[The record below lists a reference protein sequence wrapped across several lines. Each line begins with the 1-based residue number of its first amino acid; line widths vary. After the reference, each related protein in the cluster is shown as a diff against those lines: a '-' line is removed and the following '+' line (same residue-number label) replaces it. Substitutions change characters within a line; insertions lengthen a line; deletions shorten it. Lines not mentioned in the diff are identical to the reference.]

1 MDSQVHGALVD
12 VLGVGVLI
20 LGPSGIGKSET
31 ALELV
36 RRGNRLVADD
46 VVRVRVE
53 KAGLVASAPPL
64 IRHHIE
70 IRGLGILYLPDLFGP
85 EAVVDEFSV
94 DLACHLEHWREGSP
108 YERTGLD
115 RPSEEILGVSLPA
128 LLLPM
133 RPGGNMATLIEVA
146 VRDYK
151 VRKAGIVAPQR
162 LDARL
167 REEVE
172 GR

>member
-1 MDSQVHGALVD
+1 MESQVHGALVE

-46 VVRVRVE
+46 VVRLRLE
-53 KAGLVASAPPL
+53 KGALVGTAPAL

-70 IRGLGILYLPDLFGP
+70 IRGLGILYVPDLFG
-85 EAVVDEFSV
+85 EAAVRDEYGV
-94 DLACHLEHWREGSP
+94 DLACHLEHWRTGAP
-108 YERTGLD
+108 YDRTGLD
-115 RPSEEILGVSLPA
+115 RASEELLGVVVPA

-133 RPGGNMATLIEVA
+133 RPGGSMATVIEVA
-146 VRDYK
+146 VRDHRQREAGVVA
-151 VRKAGIVAPQR
+151 VRR

-172 GR
+172 GS